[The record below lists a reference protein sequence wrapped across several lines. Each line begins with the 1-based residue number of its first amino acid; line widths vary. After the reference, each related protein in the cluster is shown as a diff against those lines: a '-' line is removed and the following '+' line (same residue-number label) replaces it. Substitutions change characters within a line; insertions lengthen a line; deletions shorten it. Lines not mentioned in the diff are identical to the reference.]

1 MSPDFQNFSRV
12 SLDLTPT
19 HADNRSMTQTLALAE
34 SAPHLADEWTPTQ
47 EDWEWYMSEMHDDF
61 EELVIT
67 NHL

>member
-1 MSPDFQNFSRV
+1 
-12 SLDLTPT
+12 
-19 HADNRSMTQTLALAE
+19 MTQTLALAE